1 LTDAERAELVI
12 LQADILARLDN
23 LFDRPAPYMA
33 GWLQAPI
40 ATATDR
46 LHLRA
51 QIVSPLR
58 AADRLK
64 YLAGS
69 ESLAGAF
76 INDIRP
82 ESAADRL
89 RATTGRP
96 TGPA

>member
-1 LTDAERAELVI
+1 LTDAERDELVI
-12 LQADILARLDN
+12 LEADILARLDN

-40 ATATDR
+40 APSAER
-46 LHLRA
+46 LHLRL

-82 ESAADRL
+82 EDAAERL
-89 RATTGRP
+89 RAARGRP
-96 TGPA
+96 TQPA